1 MVNLKHIIFGQE
13 FVYKINLSLEETIS
27 KVKYIINQKE
37 IFDFDYNLSGELFN
51 DSTFSLSRRMG
62 LIIINNGGY
71 PPVTLIGR
79 IEIASPKES
88 YIYLKAKP
96 TFVFA
101 LLSISFTL
109 IGIYSFI
116 NSLIINEP
124 NFISLILFVVPVIV
138 SITSYYT
145 QQYHRKEFERALAID
160 NSELLQSE

>member
-51 DSTFSLSRRMG
+51 DNTFSLSRRMG

-88 YIYLKAKP
+88 LAEYSNIILM
-96 TFVFA
+96 
-101 LLSISFTL
+101 SF
-109 IGIYSFI
+109 
-116 NSLIINEP
+116 
-124 NFISLILFVVPVIV
+124 FISLILFVVPVIV